1 MSKNYVTTENR
12 LEASLRLEDG
22 MRHIEKNLDGV
33 VNSI

>member
-1 MSKNYVTTENR
+1 MAKNYITTENR
-12 LEASLRLEDG
+12 LESSLRLEEG